1 MRIALL
7 ANEKA
12 GGDAGPE
19 EIAGLLRRHGAEV
32 VPADAPADRLA
43 AAGGDGTL
51 APAAVRAAK
60 AGVPL
65 AVLPAGTANDFARA
79 LDIPLDLDAAAALA
93 ADPDADVHRIELGRL
108 DGRPFLNVVNAG
120 LAVPAAERAGSWKK
134 RLGPLAYGLG
144 AMVSALREQPVPV
157 RVRVDGEEVFAGRAW
172 QVVVAVT
179 GAFGGGSRVAEATP
193 RDGRLDVLVVP
204 AGSRLGLLP
213 VALRLKRGRPAG
225 GETWRGREV
234 ELDGPEKLNV
244 DGELLDVSGPVRATC
259 EAAAVSVM
267 VPRAMATK
275 E

>member
-12 GGDAGPE
+12 GGDAGPDE
-19 EIAGLLRRHGAEV
+19 LAALLRRHGAEV

-51 APAAVRAAK
+51 APAAVRAAE

-79 LDIPLDLDAAAALA
+79 LGIPLDLEAAAALA

-108 DGRPFLNVVNAG
+108 DGRPFLNVANAG

-144 AMVSALREQPVPV
+144 AVVSALREQPVRC
-157 RVRVDGEEVFAGRAW
+157 RVTVDGEEVFAGPAW
-172 QVVVAVT
+172 QIVVAVT

-193 RDGRLDVLVVP
+193 HDGRLDVLVVP
-204 AGSRLGLLP
+204 AGSRLGLVS
-213 VALRLKRGRPAG
+213 VALALKRGRPAG
-225 GETWRGREV
+225 GETWRGRAI
-234 ELDGPEKLNV
+234 ELEGPGALNV
-244 DGELLDVSGPVRATC
+244 DGELVDLDGTARATC
-259 EAAAVSVM
+259 EPGAVAV
-267 VPRAMATK
+267 VAP
-275 E
+275 